1 MQDNARI
8 ILIVHHYEVI
18 QINILIRT
26 SQDNRQ
32 DRTVTARDEFLTV
45 TKRVQISTK
54 RYIILFI
61 KLEHNNVNN
70 IGTCMRV

>member
-18 QINILIRT
+18 QING
-26 SQDNRQ
+26 Q
-32 DRTVTARDEFLTV
+32 DRTVTARDEVLTV